1 MKARSESTMSAA
13 RTIAAATVLS
23 LSMIEHAWA
32 YLDPATGWM
41 IIQGIIAA
49 VAAAFV
55 AVGSYWTRLKTWLSR
70 GRNEPMKK
78 DEVESAGQRQD

>member
-1 MKARSESTMSAA
+1 MTARLQSMKSVCG
-13 RTIAAATVLS
+13 TIAAACVLS
-23 LSMIEHAWA
+23 ISMVEHAWA

-55 AVGSYWTRLKTWLSR
+55 AVGSYWTRLKVWLSR
-70 GRNEPMKK
+70 GRGASLKK
-78 DEVESAGQRQD
+78 EDVESVGQRQD

>member
-1 MKARSESTMSAA
+1 MKARSESTKSVC
-13 RTIAAATVLS
+13 RTIAAASVLS
-23 LSMIEHAWA
+23 LSMVEHAWA

-49 VAAAFV
+49 VAAAFF

-70 GRNEPMKK
+70 GRNAPMKK
-78 DEVESAGQRQD
+78 EEAESVGQRQD

>member
-1 MKARSESTMSAA
+1 MKARSEFTKSVC
-13 RTIAAATVLS
+13 RTIAAASVLS
-23 LSMIEHAWA
+23 LFMVEHAWA

-70 GRNEPMKK
+70 GRNAPMKK
-78 DEVESAGQRQD
+78 EDVEGVGQRQD